1 MTVKIENGGIYDSGA
16 YQTLRGLNKA
26 DKFSDSTD
34 TSIMDLADKKAQ
46 NEPNKSG
53 ITVALEDFSNTFQ
66 DFNGHNSSNIT
77 INDTKNSFFDNAK
90 SIFGQEDDN
99 MFKTQEGQD
108 LLNKKGS
115 IFQND
120 IFASDIA
127 KYGGIKYA
135 KDGDNIASSA
145 VNFAKADAYAIGK
158 ANEIAN
164 GGTANDSIDSCE
176 VKSYKDFDGSLKET
190 FQEMNIAGADKSL
203 SPKEYASYLMA
214 VDGLVQSEDGAEFDA
229 QKIDGLIT
237 PQEAQAAKNLD
248 NEQFQELA
256 QKIYEENF

>member
-53 ITVALEDFSNTFQ
+53 ITVALEDFSSTLQ
-66 DFNGHNSSNIT
+66 DFRGHNSSNIT
-77 INDTKNSFFDNAK
+77 AQDTQNGFFDNVK
-90 SIFGQEDDN
+90 SIFGKENDN
-99 MFKTQEGQD
+99 IFKTEEGQD
-108 LLNKKGS
+108 LLNKKGNV
-115 IFQND
+115 FQND
-120 IFASDIA
+120 IFASDVA

-145 VNFAKADAYAIGK
+145 LNFAKADAYAIGK
-158 ANEIAN
+158 ANQIAN
-164 GGTANDSIDSCE
+164 GADANDSIDSYE
-176 VKSYKDFDGSLKET
+176 VRSYKDFTGNLKET
-190 FQEMNIAGADKSL
+190 FQEMNITGSDITL

-214 VDGLVQSEDGAEFDA
+214 VDGLVQNENGAEFDA

-237 PQEAQAAKNLD
+237 AQEAQAAKNLD
-248 NEQFQELA
+248 NEQLQDLA